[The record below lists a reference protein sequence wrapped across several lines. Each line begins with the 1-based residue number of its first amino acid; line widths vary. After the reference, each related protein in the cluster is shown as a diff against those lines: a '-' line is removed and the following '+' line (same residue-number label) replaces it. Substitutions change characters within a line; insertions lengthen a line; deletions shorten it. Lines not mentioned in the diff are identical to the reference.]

1 MKQNTARIIY
11 WIPVLFIG
19 CHTVDGNDPYATWK
33 TYNSYDE
40 LFHFRYL
47 SPPWEKDSGD
57 GVLYPLF
64 VVDSDNDPLPERGMP
79 GDGIGARLSLEL
91 DVEWRTTVFE
101 VAQADLGDWEANGA
115 VVEPYQTVENRVG
128 DDGIRVFAR
137 AADRWITAV
146 YYSLEEDGVVAMK
159 IAGKQDDLTSYDIT
173 LLLDGL
179 EPRPANGN

>member
-1 MKQNTARIIY
+1 
-11 WIPVLFIG
+11 
-19 CHTVDGNDPYATWK
+19 
-33 TYNSYDE
+33 
-40 LFHFRYL
+40 
-47 SPPWEKDSGD
+47 
-57 GVLYPLF
+57 
-64 VVDSDNDPLPERGMP
+64 MP